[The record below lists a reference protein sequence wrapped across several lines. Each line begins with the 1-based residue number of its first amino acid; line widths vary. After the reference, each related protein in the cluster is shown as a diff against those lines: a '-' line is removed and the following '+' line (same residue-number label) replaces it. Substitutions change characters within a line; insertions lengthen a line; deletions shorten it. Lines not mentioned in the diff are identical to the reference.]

1 MYLLRIFMDNFMDII
16 NLNSLNITPQ
26 ILALIAEIDEFKGAW
41 RALGQLAPEQLVSL
55 KHVATIQSI
64 GSSTR
69 IEGSHL
75 SDNEVEALLG
85 NLYIKEFST
94 RDEQEIAGYAEVMNL
109 IFQNY
114 RDIPFTENYVKQLHH
129 QLLYYSIKDDWHRGN
144 YKKSPNHVEAFGPDG
159 KSMGIIFAT
168 TSPFETPLQIRDL
181 FTWTNEAFTN
191 KTLHP
196 LLITAIFIV
205 KFLEIHP
212 FQDGNG
218 RLSRILTTLL
228 LLQSNYNYI
237 PYSSM
242 EAIIEQSK
250 DIYYVSLRKT
260 QGTLRSANPDWEP
273 WLVFFLRSLKNQ
285 KDNLESKI
293 SVENMLLAKL
303 PELSQNILQIISSRG
318 RTVLKDIVTIT
329 GANRNTVKKHLENM
343 VSSGY
348 LQRQG
353 IGKGSWYIL
362 AVNS

>member
-1 MYLLRIFMDNFMDII
+1 LYLLRIFMDNFMDII

-75 SDNEVEALLG
+75 SNREVEALLG

-159 KSMGIIFAT
+159 KSMGIVFAT
-168 TSPFETPLQIRDL
+168 TSPFETPLQMRDL
-181 FTWTNEAFTN
+181 FNWTNEAFTN

-228 LLQSNYNYI
+228 LLQNNYNYI

-242 EAIIEQSK
+242 EAIIEQNK
-250 DIYYVSLRKT
+250 DVYYVSLRKT
-260 QGTLRSANPDWEP
+260 QGTLNSPNPDWEP

-285 KDNLESKI
+285 KDNLESRVA
-293 SVENMLLAKL
+293 VENMLLVHL

-362 AVNS
+362 VANS